1 MEKIT
6 SIGELEA
13 AIDVLKAEQQLR
25 GLLLREEFFIVSES
39 LKPINILK
47 STFRE
52 GTSSVNL
59 VDGILGTIVG
69 VATGSL
75 SKRVFVGASAS
86 IFRKLLGS
94 ALQFSV
100 TSIVGRNPKVIKTIG
115 KFIAQRIFNR
125 NRSNSD

>member
-115 KFIAQRIFNR
+115 RFIAQRIFNR